1 MFGGILMKI
10 AIIGRAA
17 DTENYVRY
25 VKDASIEPIVTMNMR
40 AAACCDGLILPGG
53 GDITPA
59 FFGERNAGSGNI
71 DTELD
76 ILQFQALEL
85 AISKSIP
92 VMGICKGMQII
103 NVGLGGN
110 LIQDLSPA
118 SCDIHRYENGD
129 RYHSSIIRQGTWL
142 YDLYGESA
150 VINSAHH
157 QAVKRMGSGLYAIQW
172 CPDDQC
178 VEALSHET
186 LPIIGV
192 QWHPERIKQSFSKIS
207 GEPILSYFV
216 SLISASTA
224 QCC

>member
-1 MFGGILMKI
+1 MRI
-10 AIIGRAA
+10 AIVGRTA
-17 DTENYVRY
+17 DTENYVKY
-25 VKDASIEPIVTMNMR
+25 VEAASIEPVITLNMGEV
-40 AAACCDGLILPGG
+40 ACCDGLILPGG
-53 GDITPA
+53 GDVTPA
-59 FFGERNAGSGNI
+59 FFGERNDGSRNI

-85 AISKSIP
+85 AIRKSIP
-92 VMGICKGMQII
+92 VLGICKGMQVI
-103 NVGLGGN
+103 NIGFGGK
-110 LIQDLSPA
+110 LTQDLPPA

-129 RYHSSIIRQGTWL
+129 KYHPSVIQQGTWL

-150 VINSAHH
+150 MINSAHH
-157 QAVKRMGSGLYAIQW
+157 QAVKRLGHGLLAIQH
-172 CPDDQC
+172 CPQDQC

-192 QWHPERIKQSFSKIS
+192 QWHPERIKKSVSKIS

-216 SLISASTA
+216 FLISASAA

>member
-1 MFGGILMKI
+1 MRI

-25 VKDASIEPIVTMNMR
+25 VQAASVEPVATLNMEE
-40 AAACCDGLILPGG
+40 AACCDGLILPGG

-59 FFGERNAGSGNI
+59 FFGERNDGSRNI

-76 ILQFQALEL
+76 ILQFQALEV
-85 AISKSIP
+85 AIRRAIP
-92 VMGICKGMQII
+92 VLGICKGMQVI
-103 NVGLGGN
+103 NVGFGGS
-110 LIQDLSPA
+110 LTQDLPPS

-129 RYHSSIIRQGTWL
+129 KYHPSVIKKDSWL
-142 YDLYGESA
+142 YGLYGESA

-157 QAVKRMGSGLYAIQW
+157 QAVKRSGSGLCAIQW
-172 CPDDQC
+172 CPKDQC

-192 QWHPERIKQSFSKIS
+192 QWHPERIKESVAMIS

-216 SLISASTA
+216 SLISASA
-224 QCC
+224 APCC